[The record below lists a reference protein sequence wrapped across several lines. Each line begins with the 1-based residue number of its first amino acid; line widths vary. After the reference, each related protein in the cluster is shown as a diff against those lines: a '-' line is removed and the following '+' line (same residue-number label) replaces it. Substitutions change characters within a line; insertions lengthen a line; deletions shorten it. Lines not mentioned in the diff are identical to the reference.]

1 MFCQPSAGAA
11 VNVSS
16 GGNLSDL
23 LLARLSDRSPFSQR
37 TFAETDGD
45 DEDAPIVWK
54 KSGSKYSGDSG
65 RSGGSERPSPHIA
78 GTGAGTGI
86 SLDQRG

>member
-45 DEDAPIVWK
+45 DAFAPISAARNA
-54 KSGSKYSGDSG
+54 KSETGLRLPYISGEGLVD
-65 RSGGSERPSPHIA
+65 
-78 GTGAGTGI
+78 
-86 SLDQRG
+86 